1 MIFAILP
8 VKAPHR
14 AKQRLA
20 SLLSP
25 QERAALARAMYEEV
39 ITALAKARGIDHLL
53 VVTSDPFTADHA
65 SNLGAI
71 ILEESRQFSHSQS
84 ADAAARRA
92 MALGATTALSLP
104 IDIPLVTPGEIENL
118 IASPLA
124 GVRIVPDQAG
134 TGTNALV
141 RTPPNAIDS
150 CFGPDSF
157 EAHLRQARE
166 LHLPVQIV
174 RPPGVVFD
182 IDTPEDVA
190 EYVTR
195 APQSR
200 PAKILL
206 AKCLSRL

>member
-1 MIFAILP
+1 VIFAILP

-25 QERAALARAMYEEV
+25 LERASLARAMYEEV
-39 ITALAKARGIDHLL
+39 ITTLTRTSGIDHLL

-65 SNLGAI
+65 ANLGAI
-71 ILEESRQFSHSQS
+71 ILEEPRQISHSQS
-84 ADAAARRA
+84 ADTAARRA
-92 MALGATTALSLP
+92 IALGATTALSLP
-104 IDIPLVTPGEIENL
+104 IDIPLVTPTDIEDLLANP
-118 IASPLA
+118 SP

-141 RTPPNAIDS
+141 RTPPDAIDS
-150 CFGPDSF
+150 HFGPDSF

-166 LHLPVQIV
+166 RHLPVEIL
-174 RPPGVVFD
+174 RPPGIVFD
-182 IDTPEDVA
+182 VDTPEDVA
-190 EYVTR
+190 EFVTR
-195 APQSR
+195 APHSR